1 MKEWTTVAKQRWG
14 PNKNVTLSYGSTK
27 LLLSPGILGEAET
40 VGRMCPPPRDR
51 PVVQPPG
58 SLPTRLGNSDSHP
71 WCRPFKSQ
79 EHSVG
84 AGVGGVLRV
93 TAMSPARAASPP
105 PDRPLTAEAAASLS
119 SALTRQ
125 GSQDFQNLL
134 RLTIFSIVPLS

>member
-1 MKEWTTVAKQRWG
+1 MKITRMRTENVPVRAGASHARNCRVTGADEGVDHRGQAEMG

-40 VGRMCPPPRDR
+40 EGRMCPPPRDR

-79 EHSVG
+79 EHSVR

-93 TAMSPARAASPP
+93 TAMSPARAV
-105 PDRPLTAEAAASLS
+105 
-119 SALTRQ
+119 
-125 GSQDFQNLL
+125 LL
-134 RLTIFSIVPLS
+134 HPQTGL